1 MKLHPFAALVPAM
14 FLAAAAHAQPYPI
27 VDMVANNVVQKY
39 QMSNCEQLWEQK
51 GKPKTPQEQEMI
63 NMLRGSPQVRTYF
76 IDKIAGPVVNK
87 MFECGMI
94 P

>member
-1 MKLHPFAALVPAM
+1 MKRHYLFALLPAA
-14 FLAAAAHAQPYPI
+14 FLAGVAYAQYPI

-39 QMSNCEQLWEQK
+39 QMATCEQLWAEK
-51 GKPKTPQEQEMI
+51 GQPKTPQQQEQLQ
-63 NMLRGSPQVRTYF
+63 MLRSNPQIRTYF

-87 MFECGMI
+87 MFECGML